1 MLSCVPSASNPRA
14 CIVAA
19 EPDGAA
25 AEATQWLISRLE
37 DDSAI
42 VRHKALQLIV
52 GLLRSQNLAVV
63 SVADESRQVFEALV
77 AYTGAEDPRVP
88 SKTAADD
95 VAERAVGDV
104 KQNATAVVDLLQQA
118 QERMLQERAKRRE
131 EAKMAREAL
140 KREADKEA
148 AERRMDASA
157 MLMLFECTVDDD
169 RPAPLEAM
177 MGVTSVMQNA
187 VRPTRT
193 CAALRSDPLKIAC
206 AQAVHREI
214 IKDMGDFRVE
224 KPEGTI
230 SDWAK
235 SSVWAADTGGE
246 KDENGAPLRAQDG
259 IWREMWDAVVEA
271 EASGGEPWESVALL
285 RTPLATVEWLHGR
298 LKEGTVGVK
307 VKSLHLMKDLYDG
320 GGGDV
325 AFVAAVQELSTP
337 FVSELLEYRAE
348 PHPKYGDRP
357 QMRVRNLARI
367 MVEELHPRLREQRLE
382 ALQRRREEEEQE
394 QAASTP
400 RVLTKLGLG
409 KKKSP
414 TKADDGQKSPEAKRH
429 DRAALLAG
437 AMFKALDA
445 DGDGVLLC
453 HEVLELARR
462 TGGTLT
468 EVGPTVAP
476 RAVLRALLAAPF

>member
-193 CAALRSDPLKIAC
+193 LRCVAKRSAEDCVCA
-206 AQAVHREI
+206 
-214 IKDMGDFRVE
+214 G
-224 KPEGTI
+224 
-230 SDWAK
+230 
-235 SSVWAADTGGE
+235 
-246 KDENGAPLRAQDG
+246 GAP
-259 IWREMWDAVVEA
+259 
-271 EASGGEPWESVALL
+271 
-285 RTPLATVEWLHGR
+285 
-298 LKEGTVGVK
+298 
-307 VKSLHLMKDLYDG
+307 
-320 GGGDV
+320 
-325 AFVAAVQELSTP
+325 
-337 FVSELLEYRAE
+337 
-348 PHPKYGDRP
+348 
-357 QMRVRNLARI
+357 
-367 MVEELHPRLREQRLE
+367 
-382 ALQRRREEEEQE
+382 
-394 QAASTP
+394 
-400 RVLTKLGLG
+400 
-409 KKKSP
+409 
-414 TKADDGQKSPEAKRH
+414 
-429 DRAALLAG
+429 
-437 AMFKALDA
+437 
-445 DGDGVLLC
+445 
-453 HEVLELARR
+453 
-462 TGGTLT
+462 
-468 EVGPTVAP
+468 
-476 RAVLRALLAAPF
+476 